1 MAKFFQ
7 RLGSKK
13 EKYLV
18 LIKILSIEVSVTE
31 VIERISI
38 EWKRGEK
45 KSETKA
51 MFELAPQKHQALIN
65 ETFSKSSIFYYAPK
79 AQTYFKK
86 LTQIRVKGYAAVG
99 GKEKSLGVVE
109 IDISQFVGAQN

>member
-13 EKYLV
+13 ERFVV
-18 LIKILSIEVSVTE
+18 LMKILSLEVSVTE
-31 VIERISI
+31 FFDRISI

-51 MFELAPQKHQALIN
+51 MFELSPLKH
-65 ETFSKSSIFYYAPK
+65 
-79 AQTYFKK
+79 
-86 LTQIRVKGYAAVG
+86 
-99 GKEKSLGVVE
+99 
-109 IDISQFVGAQN
+109 